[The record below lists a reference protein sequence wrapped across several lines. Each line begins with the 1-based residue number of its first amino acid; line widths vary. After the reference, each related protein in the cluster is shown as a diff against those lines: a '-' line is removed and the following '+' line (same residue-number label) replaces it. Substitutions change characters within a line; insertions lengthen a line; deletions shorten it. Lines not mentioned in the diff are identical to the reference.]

1 MKGAVFLRVKC
12 VGCEVH
18 NSPPSSAA
26 VKNAW
31 HFTSTHIHNLVAWC
45 LIMCRDKLY
54 VEKCP
59 KWALKCDAKC
69 CCYLVTEEGTVTLA
83 YESVSRNN
91 IEMHVQVS
99 EE

>member
-1 MKGAVFLRVKC
+1 
-12 VGCEVH
+12 
-18 NSPPSSAA
+18 
-26 VKNAW
+26 
-31 HFTSTHIHNLVAWC
+31 
-45 LIMCRDKLY
+45 MCRDKLY

-69 CCYLVTEEGTVTLA
+69 CCYVVTEEGTVTLA
-83 YESVSRNN
+83 YESVSRSN